1 MKVLADY
8 ERESGQ
14 KLNKEKT
21 SLFFSRNTSGDSQE
35 EIKELFGAQI
45 IKQHE
50 RYLALPP
57 LVGRGKKNAFPE

>member
-1 MKVLADY
+1 MKVLVDY
-8 ERESGQ
+8 EQESGQ

-21 SLFFSRNTSGDSQE
+21 SLFFSRNTSGDNQE

-45 IKQHE
+45 IQQHE
-50 RYLALPP
+50 RYLASPP

>member
-14 KLNKEKT
+14 KLNKETT
-21 SLFFSRNTSGDSQE
+21 SLFFSRNTSGESQE

-45 IKQHE
+45 IQQHE

-57 LVGRGKKNAFPE
+57 LVGRGKKNAFLE

>member
-8 ERESGQ
+8 EQESGQ

-45 IKQHE
+45 IQQHE

-57 LVGRGKKNAFPE
+57 LVARGKKNAFLE

>member
-8 ERESGQ
+8 EQESGQ

-21 SLFFSRNTSGDSQE
+21 SLFFSRNTSGDNQE

-45 IKQHE
+45 IQQHE
-50 RYLALPP
+50 RYVALPP
-57 LVGRGKKNAFPE
+57 TCGPWKEKCFS